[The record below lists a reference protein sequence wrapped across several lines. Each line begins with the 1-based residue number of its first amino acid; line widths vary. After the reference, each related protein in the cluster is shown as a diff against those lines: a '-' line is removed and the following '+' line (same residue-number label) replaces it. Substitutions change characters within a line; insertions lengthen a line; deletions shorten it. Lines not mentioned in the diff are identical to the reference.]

1 MPETDSDLRSDALV
15 GQRIVFT
22 GRLASM
28 THEEASELVRGYGGE
43 VVQKTGRGA
52 TLLVVGREG
61 SLLQS
66 DGRITVNL
74 SRARELQR
82 EGHSIEILSERDFLR
97 RLGLESREGDI
108 HRFYTMAQLS
118 RILDL
123 PRDRIRLWMRVGL
136 IQPVKVVHR
145 LCYFD
150 FHQVRDAKTLGD
162 LSRSGVSLDRIR
174 ESLEKLKSWMPDLDH
189 PIAQLDLLEREGKLL
204 VRLEDGSLLEP
215 SGQMVFDLEGKKD
228 TTVTEGRPRQ
238 DAEEP
243 RSAEEWLDKALRDEE
258 AGRLEEAELA
268 YRHAL
273 FLGGPQPV
281 LCFNLANV
289 LYNRGER
296 KRALER
302 LYQAVEMDAEY
313 VEAWNNLGNVLGD
326 LARLDEAM
334 ESYRMA
340 LRVAPDYADAHYNLA
355 ETLCSVGRDA
365 EARPHWLAY
374 LKQDPHSPWAEKIR
388 ERLRTDT

>member
-1 MPETDSDLRSDALV
+1 M
-15 GQRIVFT
+15 
-22 GRLASM
+22 
-28 THEEASELVRGYGGE
+28 
-43 VVQKTGRGA
+43 
-52 TLLVVGREG
+52 LVVGREG

-74 SRARELQR
+74 RRARELQR
-82 EGHSIEILSERDFLR
+82 EGASIEILSERDFLR

-136 IQPVKVVHR
+136 IRPVKVVHR

-150 FHQVRDAKTLGD
+150 FHQVRDAKTLSD
-162 LSRSGVSLDRIR
+162 LSRAGVSLDRIR
-174 ESLEKLKSWMPDLDH
+174 GSLEKLKNWMPDLDH
-189 PIAQLDLLEREGKLL
+189 PIAQLDLIEREGRLL
-204 VRLEDGSLLEP
+204 VRLEDGKLVEP
-215 SGQMVFDLEGKKD
+215 SGQMVFDLEGTKG
-228 TTVTEGRPRQ
+228 EGSTADGPEIRTADGPRT
-238 DAEEP
+238 
-243 RSAEEWLDKALRDEE
+243 AEEWLDKALRDEE

-289 LYNRGER
+289 LYARDEK

-326 LARLDEAM
+326 LHRLDEAV

-340 LRVAPDYADAHYNLA
+340 LRVAPDYADAHYNLG
-355 ETLCSVGRDA
+355 ETLSALGRKA

-388 ERLRTDT
+388 FRLRSES